1 MSVTSSKRRGA
12 ATQQA
17 VAGYLAQHGWPYAC
31 DAGAGRNGADIL
43 NTPGL
48 SWEVKARADFSPLAW
63 IREAASRGGVP
74 MCVHR
79 PKGMGVMTVGMWPVT
94 MRLED
99 LVIVLRQA
107 GYGDP
112 L

>member
-1 MSVTSSKRRGA
+1 MSMASAKRRGA
-12 ATQQA
+12 ATQSA
-17 VAGYLAQHGWPYAC
+17 VAGYLREHGWPYAE
-31 DAGAGRNGADIL
+31 DAGAGRGGVDIL
-43 NTPGL
+43 GTPGL

-63 IREAASRGGVP
+63 LREAASRRGVP

-79 PKGMGVMTVGMWPVT
+79 PKGMGPVTVGQWPVT

-99 LVIVLRQA
+99 LVILLRQA

-112 L
+112 I